1 MILIKK
7 CSDIHC
13 IFLNFFQKIAHKK
26 IETIKMIIITSEL
39 SLKTKKLFGF
49 TLMIIVESV
58 EDKNIDTINLT
69 FSIPSMTIGK
79 HSLGST
85 K

>member
-1 MILIKK
+1 M
-7 CSDIHC
+7 
-13 IFLNFFQKIAHKK
+13 
-26 IETIKMIIITSEL
+26 TSEL
-39 SLKTKKLFGF
+39 SLKTKKLLGF